1 MSPYSGDPEVM
12 FWLTV
17 SSYPAC
23 CIFHLLAPLPAHTS
37 SHLRANHLTPT
48 STQTSVATN
57 ALKPRLLSSVA
68 SAQQLLCLEVGIWKS
83 PVFIR
88 LEVAISFFLFTESY
102 HSVHMSWLWNLL
114 SLLYWKS
121 LFCSSDD
128 LFSFAF
134 CFDKENEVYQFA
146 MCQPFTYSR
155 HKVMIGHI
163 L

>member
-1 MSPYSGDPEVM
+1 MSPDTRDPEVM

-23 CIFHLLAPLPAHTS
+23 CIFHLLAPLPAHPS
-37 SHLRANHLTPT
+37 NHLRTNHLTNHLTVPP
-48 STQTSVATN
+48 SYPPPP
-57 ALKPRLLSSVA
+57 LRPRWQRMPSSHVFYHR
-68 SAQQLLCLEVGIWKS
+68 S
-83 PVFIR
+83 PAHSNSYVLR
-88 LEVAISFFLFTESY
+88 LESESH
-102 HSVHMSWLWNLL
+102 HSAHLSWLWNPF
-114 SLLYWKS
+114 SLFYWKS

-155 HKVMIGHI
+155 HKVMISHI